1 MLLGEER
8 AESVQASL
16 GECSTI
22 LKPLLGYVETARR
35 YSAGAHSPDLLGA
48 DQVTLLQNL
57 QVLYHRRQGHRERR
71 SQFTDRQWTV
81 AQPLQQC
88 PARGISQ
95 GLEDGVDAHRH
106 LRYLSR
112 YLTM

>member
-1 MLLGEER
+1 MMKVACLIGSVSLPVFSHRRRRGAVLLGKEG

-22 LKPLLGYVETARR
+22 LKPLLGDVETARR
-35 YSAGAHSPDLLGA
+35 DGAGAHPPDLLGA

-71 SQFTDRQWTV
+71 SQFTDRQ
-81 AQPLQQC
+81 
-88 PARGISQ
+88 
-95 GLEDGVDAHRH
+95 
-106 LRYLSR
+106 
-112 YLTM
+112 